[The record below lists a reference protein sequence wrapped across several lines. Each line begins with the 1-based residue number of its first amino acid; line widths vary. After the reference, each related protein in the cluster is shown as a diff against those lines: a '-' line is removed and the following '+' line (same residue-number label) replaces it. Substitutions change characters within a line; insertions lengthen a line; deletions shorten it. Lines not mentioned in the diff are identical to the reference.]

1 MVLIR
6 CNFGLKKEANIM
18 GYIRD
23 QIKVIKERDPAIK
36 SSVEALLY
44 PSFYAL
50 LFHRWGHWFY
60 KKKHFF
66 IARTISQIARGLT
79 GIEIHPGATIGKG
92 LFIDHGMGVVIGET
106 CEIGDNVTIYHGVTL
121 GGTGKDH
128 GKRHP
133 TIGNN
138 VMISTGAK
146 VLGPFKVGDNSRI
159 AANAVVLQ
167 EIPEDSTVVG
177 IPGKVVRIQ
186 GKRVNP
192 SNELDQVKI
201 PDPVK
206 LEICKLK
213 DTIKNLQE
221 QLQTIENKLGIDIPN
236 MPHVLDESAEIYV
249 SEAFNERMNQTEFIR
264 QPGQMHVCDNLQC
277 GSKEA
282 CEQYTSQE
290 DSNRDNESM

>member
-1 MVLIR
+1 
-6 CNFGLKKEANIM
+6 M
-18 GYIRD
+18 GYIKE
-23 QIKVIKERDPAIK
+23 QIRVIKERDPAIK
-36 SSVEALLY
+36 KSAEVFLY

-50 LFHRWGHWFY
+50 LFHKWGHWFY
-60 KKKHFF
+60 KKKRFF
-66 IARTISQIARGLT
+66 IARLISQIGRGLT
-79 GIEIHPGATIGKG
+79 GIEIHPGAIIGKG

-177 IPGKVVRIQ
+177 IPGKVVKIQ

-192 SNELDQVKI
+192 CDDLDQVRL

-206 LEICKLK
+206 MEICTLRRTVEALE
-213 DTIKNLQE
+213 DQIKSLSHQVGLSDHELNHMTKQV
-221 QLQTIENKLGIDIPN
+221 
-236 MPHVLDESAEIYV
+236 VLNESPEIYV
-249 SEAFNERMNQTEFIR
+249 SPEFNERMEQIEFIR
-264 QPGQMHVCDNLQC
+264 QPKEHHCTNTAC
-277 GSKEA
+277 ENKEA
-282 CEQYTSQE
+282 CEEYEQE
-290 DSNRDNESM
+290 DSKEKNND